1 VDENNVLLP
10 QLAEQFDHVAV
21 ECAVELVICL
31 SSHQN
36 FTIFSNRKRNALL
49 RGYLGTGEEL
59 KEGSNDLIVILNG
72 SLPSLEDG
80 LIKLRILL
88 DRLVTFPIFSVLIV

>member
-1 VDENNVLLP
+1 
-10 QLAEQFDHVAV
+10 LAERFDEVAIN
-21 ECAVELVICL
+21 CAVELVICL

-49 RGYLGTGEEL
+49 RGYLGAGEEL

-88 DRLVTFPIFSVLIV
+88 DRVVSFPLFALLIV